1 MQEQDVYFDEAALG
15 GFHQIHIEITPQQL
29 LVDMF
34 VPTERQEAYEK
45 QQELDEYMTTVFH
58 DRATEANRSY
68 LEVVGSTIDWQNLQT
83 ILYYEEDT
91 KHEYSFFVALSDSQ
105 NDCTIQARV
114 NKTTFKSSSPS
125 NMEVLDAPS
134 IQQDHLSQELYLSD
148 CYDWLLKQLIAPATD
163 LLHQRYKA
171 QLEQGKTLYFN
182 HLKLQKEGLLLSK
195 GSWVFRKKSIVPWQ
209 ELKIERAGNTYIISD
224 KKDPRFKAI
233 VPKKSFRN
241 KDVFI
246 RLINGFT
253 TNESV

>member
-15 GFHQIHIEITPQQL
+15 GFHQIHIEITTEQL

-45 QQELDEYMTTVFH
+45 QQDLNEYMATILH
-58 DRATEANRSY
+58 DNATEVNRSY
-68 LEVVGSTIDWQNLQT
+68 LEAVGSTIDWQNLQT

-91 KHEYSFFVALSDSQ
+91 KHEYSFFVALSDHE
-105 NDCTIQARV
+105 NDCTIKAKV
-114 NKTTFKSSSPS
+114 DKTTSKRPSPS
-125 NMEVLDAPS
+125 NMDVLDAPTT
-134 IQQDHLSQELYLSD
+134 QQDHLLRESYLSD
-148 CYDWLLKQLIAPATD
+148 CYDWLLKQLIAPTTD

-171 QLEQGKTLYFN
+171 QLEQGETLYSN

-195 GSWVFRKKSIVPWQ
+195 GSWIFRKKSVVPWQ
-209 ELKIERAGNTYIISD
+209 QLKIERIGNSYIISD
-224 KKDPRFKAI
+224 KKDPAFKASI
-233 VPKKSFRN
+233 PKKSFRN